1 MNVKNTSMDTKIQ
14 EKVFSLQSFQP
25 RADEYSFMSKDMFD
39 EKFEMTKDELFSN
52 QDYNAMVLNS
62 RSNDSKI

>member
-1 MNVKNTSMDTKIQ
+1 
-14 EKVFSLQSFQP
+14 
-25 RADEYSFMSKDMFD
+25 MSKDMFD

-62 RSNDSKI
+62 RNDSKLKLKKEL